1 MQSLKD
7 PLLSEWFD
15 VLKLLV
21 QLKLELIDLS
31 FETGGKGPV
40 QAMWD
45 LLP

>member
-31 FETGGKGPV
+31 FEIGEKGPLR
-40 QAMWD
+40 AMLD
-45 LLP
+45 LLG

>member
-21 QLKLELIDLS
+21 QLKLELIDSSL
-31 FETGGKGPV
+31 EVGGKGPS
-40 QAMWD
+40 QAMLD